1 MALFHQ
7 AGVLLFLLESVS
19 SLRMEVYPNAG
30 FGGTPVVTTIEDVNN
45 ITWYVVG
52 GGTSTL
58 LN

>member
-1 MALFHQ
+1 MAMLHQ

-45 ITWYVVG
+45 ITWYVRM
-52 GGTSTL
+52 
-58 LN
+58 